1 MVIQI
6 FVNIK
11 LDGLCHG
18 SYKVH
23 ADVTF
28 IFGLVHQLHTYR
40 CQQMEP
46 HQTGH
51 LTVYVCGGVDLRNK
65 NVWYIFSC

>member
-1 MVIQI
+1 MVIEI

-11 LDGLCHG
+11 LDGLRHS
-18 SYKVH
+18 SYNVH

-28 IFGLVHQLHTYR
+28 IFWLVHHLQTHR
-40 CQQMEP
+40 CQQLEL

-65 NVWYIFSC
+65 RMFGTV